1 MVIVRLSG
9 DRLCFAVA
17 DQDVVLPADTAFVAY
32 APHLRARIVK
42 AGRAEYQRAH
52 LADVERQTGREFQR
66 PVLRQRRHEVLHG
79 RAKAGSQA
87 EQFHRLQVR
96 RAPFSTPARVCCRQS
111 VNPERLHARSDGRRS
126 PPAVG
131 LSARTETAAQKAAGG
146 AFGVC
151 HNLVFHH
158 QSVKCNVSR

>member
-1 MVIVRLSG
+1 MAIVRLSG

-87 EQFHRLQVR
+87 EQFHRLQRQAPLFDARKGLLPPVR
-96 RAPFSTPARVCCRQS
+96 ES
-111 VNPERLHARSDGRRS
+111 ERLHARSDGRLTQLQS
-126 PPAVG
+126 AA
-131 LSARTETAAQKAAGG
+131 ARTDTAAQKAAVG

-151 HNLVFHH
+151 HNLVLHH